1 MNGFDIL
8 FETNRFNVSQVKEH
22 FINPCCFGE
31 DVAQWLREK
40 LAEKGAV
47 TSSSGQEDWGW
58 YLFVKQ
64 GSERYFVGVTGFH
77 EEGALNANDG
87 EWRIMVE
94 KRRSMWDR
102 LRGRNRMRN
111 GEFIFS
117 LIEEILREQPDIR
130 NISREFKTV

>member
-1 MNGFDIL
+1 MKPFDIL
-8 FETNRFNVSQVKEH
+8 FETDRFNVSQVKEH

-31 DVAQWLREK
+31 DVAQWLGEK

-47 TSSSGQEDWGW
+47 TSSPGQEDWGW
-58 YLFVKQ
+58 YLLVEQ
-64 GSERYFVGVTGFH
+64 GSERYFVGIGGNPK
-77 EEGALNANDG
+77 EGDLGKNEG

-102 LRGRNRMRN
+102 LRGRNRMRD

-117 LIEEILREQPDIR
+117 LIEEILREQTDVR
-130 NISREFKTV
+130 NIRREFKTV